1 MNKTEIVEIEL
12 IDGEIAFVKD
22 TKDYKALKSKEY
34 NFFFNKKDGYF
45 VRWGL
50 GNGVA
55 EKMTKQEKDL
65 YLLWCKIWN
74 EKFNLKQFVSDLQT
88 DGSFESTAVEI
99 VDWEISELCDANC
112 GFCYKSNVSYQ
123 GKNISFENFKKTF
136 KKLPPSVTTIAY
148 GIGTISLCPDL
159 FDILNY
165 TRKHGII
172 PTITINGF
180 ATNEELD
187 KLSKVVGACAVSIYN
202 KNKSYDCIKR
212 LTDNGLDQCNIHAL
226 ICEETYE
233 KTLEILSDI
242 KTDERLF

>member
-65 YLLWCKIWN
+65 YLLWCNIWN

-88 DGSFESTAVEI
+88 DSNYFKMVPDILDFEVSTR
-99 VDWEISELCDANC
+99 CDFGC
-112 GFCYKSNVSYQ
+112 DFCYKSNKDDGEYMTTEDFTKV
-123 GKNISFENFKKTF
+123 ID
-136 KKLPPSVTTIAY
+136 KLP
-148 GIGTISLCPDL
+148 
-159 FDILNY
+159 
-165 TRKHGII
+165 
-172 PTITINGF
+172 
-180 ATNEELD
+180 
-187 KLSKVVGACAVSIYN
+187 VSICQCAQYRQRVRE
-202 KNKSYDCIKR
+202 CR
-212 LTDNGLDQCNIHAL
+212 LESEGQRTLFGFDRRADPGTQAHSRLGRAPACGWPMGQPAAPEQRTVWPRRHGGRAGLP
-226 ICEETYE
+226 
-233 KTLEILSDI
+233 
-242 KTDERLF
+242 